1 MINLE
6 QLGVHLP
13 QGFLFQNVNLQINK
27 GDKIGLV
34 GKNGAGKSTLMRLLS
49 GWDSPTD
56 GKIHKPK
63 DCTIGFLTQDIK
75 IDTEQ
80 SVFDYLNDSNEV
92 LTNLRT
98 TIEQINSELVSR
110 QDYESESYLSLLN
123 ELNELN
129 HQFSLHEGF
138 QWEERI
144 VNTLKGL
151 GFGDGELR
159 RSLSTFSGGWKM
171 RAELAKILVNRPDII
186 LLDEPTNHLDI
197 ISISWLENYL
207 QKFEGAVIV
216 ISHDRLFLDNVTK
229 RTLEISLGKI
239 LDYPYPYSKYK
250 AFREEEI
257 ERLEGARKQQD
268 KEIKHTEELI
278 NKFRAKKNKAAFAQ
292 SLIKKLEKT
301 ERIEVDNDQVA
312 RMKIAFPLS
321 VQPGKWVLELQD
333 MGKRFAEKLIFKNI
347 NITVGRGE
355 KIALLGPN
363 GVGKSTLLK
372 RIMGA
377 LDGEGSVILGH
388 NVQITYFAQDQA
400 ESLDPGKT
408 VYETVDEIATGDA
421 RRELRSLLGAFLFS
435 GEDIDKR
442 VGVLSG
448 GERTRLAL
456 CQLLLSPSNFLIL
469 DEPTNHLDIQSK
481 DVLKQALLNYEGT
494 FIVVSHDREF
504 LEGLTNRIWD
514 IEQKGLKIH
523 HFGVQE
529 FLKRKMNAEVGNQP
543 EKKLTVQTNTGSAE
557 PMNYEETKELKRKK
571 NQLANQIKRFEDA
584 ISDIEGTLQ
593 QMNQQIA
600 ELDYSNEHESNEV
613 LSRYDAIKKELDLL
627 MLKWEEATEELMSLD
642 Q

>member
-151 GFGDGELR
+151 GFGDAELR

-239 LDYPYPYSKYK
+239 LDYPYPY
-250 AFREEEI
+250 
-257 ERLEGARKQQD
+257 
-268 KEIKHTEELI
+268 
-278 NKFRAKKNKAAFAQ
+278 AK
-292 SLIKKLEKT
+292 
-301 ERIEVDNDQVA
+301 
-312 RMKIAFPLS
+312 
-321 VQPGKWVLELQD
+321 
-333 MGKRFAEKLIFKNI
+333 
-347 NITVGRGE
+347 
-355 KIALLGPN
+355 
-363 GVGKSTLLK
+363 
-372 RIMGA
+372 
-377 LDGEGSVILGH
+377 
-388 NVQITYFAQDQA
+388 
-400 ESLDPGKT
+400 
-408 VYETVDEIATGDA
+408 
-421 RRELRSLLGAFLFS
+421 
-435 GEDIDKR
+435 
-442 VGVLSG
+442 
-448 GERTRLAL
+448 
-456 CQLLLSPSNFLIL
+456 
-469 DEPTNHLDIQSK
+469 
-481 DVLKQALLNYEGT
+481 
-494 FIVVSHDREF
+494 
-504 LEGLTNRIWD
+504 
-514 IEQKGLKIH
+514 
-523 HFGVQE
+523 
-529 FLKRKMNAEVGNQP
+529 
-543 EKKLTVQTNTGSAE
+543 
-557 PMNYEETKELKRKK
+557 
-571 NQLANQIKRFEDA
+571 
-584 ISDIEGTLQ
+584 
-593 QMNQQIA
+593 
-600 ELDYSNEHESNEV
+600 
-613 LSRYDAIKKELDLL
+613 
-627 MLKWEEATEELMSLD
+627 
-642 Q
+642 

>member
-110 QDYESESYLSLLN
+110 QDYESESYLSL
-123 ELNELN
+123 
-129 HQFSLHEGF
+129 
-138 QWEERI
+138 ERI

-400 ESLDPGKT
+400 ESL
-408 VYETVDEIATGDA
+408 TGDA

-529 FLKRKMNAEVGNQP
+529 FLKRKMNAEVEDQP
-543 EKKLTVQTNTGSAE
+543 EKKLTVQTNAGSAE